1 MARNAVRS
9 VLLIC
14 LVMLTAC
21 AAGMSPQARS
31 QVSYMGTFEELQ
43 QAPDRYTGET
53 VILGGKVIETQV
65 NAGAT
70 ELVVLQLELN
80 SSDQPRDNDQSRGR
94 YLVISSQFLD
104 PALYPQGTL
113 ITVVGTVR
121 GGRAMPIGQLMY
133 TYPVIDLVEL
143 KKWSPQ
149 SLESPR
155 FQFGIGV
162 GTHF

>member
-65 NAGAT
+65 TAGAT